1 MQMEEQEANE
11 PQNHDLICAIC
22 LDIFFRPTTV
32 YPCRHIFCDPCLR
45 RLSNARIVRCPICRT
60 PIKRCLFNRGK
71 YGQPLWL
78 LQLTFTTYANLI
90 SKRQP
95 LYEVK
100 RVILKYLLLY
110 LTGAAPG
117 LSEDGCQVQI
127 FLSFFT
133 PFQKKIMNV
142 FGYYSKVG
150 NSLHNLNFLRSAV
163 CTHKLSNATFQCK
176 CATITLKS

>member
-45 RLSNARIVRCPICRT
+45 RLSNARIVRCPLCRT

-95 LYEVK
+95 LYKLK
-100 RVILKYLLLY
+100 RLILKYYFLFGQHFLVMLRITFAILNWGRSRPFRGRVPSSKFLGFFRKNDEKQKG
-110 LTGAAPG
+110 LTAFFGQFK
-117 LSEDGCQVQI
+117 LI
-127 FLSFFT
+127 FE
-133 PFQKKIMNV
+133 
-142 FGYYSKVG
+142 
-150 NSLHNLNFLRSAV
+150 
-163 CTHKLSNATFQCK
+163 
-176 CATITLKS
+176 